1 MEKLSGKKIGLIA
14 LSLITVVVLIWSNP
28 MSINDAD
35 ERTVVQPI
43 KGSLF
48 VQFEPGLYWA
58 GFFAKRTIWPNNVTV
73 QVSSEKRRSPDAD
86 LHAITQMGTFSEG
99 DGAKIGHTVKWDMPD
114 GEPLMLL
121 LHTAY
126 GNINNLMGTTLLMY
140 QQKIASFS
148 TQRMSSEE
156 HYSGGQSQLDEYF
169 QDQLRNGQVLLI
181 TETKTMTL
189 QDSTTKN
196 YILVSPRLND
206 DGSMMRSSSD
216 IQKYGIYASFASV
229 DQVTYDPRIY
239 EKLKAKIDAASDE
252 ATAKQQL
259 ITAQQEALTEHA
271 KGEKLIASTK
281 AREESAKLEAVIRA
295 QKEADVAKENLERDK
310 YKAAS
315 ELALKR
321 AAAEGDRLKVQA
333 GLTPLERAK
342 IDKETSI
349 GVAAELAKVKFPNS
363 MVIVGG
369 SGGAGGKVNPFE
381 AVGLESFYNLSKKMS
396 GDK

>member
-1 MEKLSGKKIGLIA
+1 MKNLTFKKIGFIA
-14 LSLITVVVLIWSNP
+14 LALIVVVTLVSGNP
-28 MSINDAD
+28 FSINDAD

-43 KGSLF
+43 KGKLF

-58 GFFAKRTIWPNNVTV
+58 GFFSKRTVWPNNVTV

-86 LHAITQMGTFSEG
+86 LHAATQKGTFSEG
-99 DGAKIGHTVKWDMPD
+99 DAAKIGHTVKWDMPD
-114 GEPLMLL
+114 TEPLMLL

-148 TQRMSSEE
+148 TRRMSSEE

-189 QDSTTKN
+189 SDSSTKN
-196 YILVSPRLND
+196 YIEVRPRKNK
-206 DGSMMRSSSD
+206 DGTIKRSTSD
-216 IQKYGIYASFASV
+216 IQKYGIFASFASV
-229 DQVTYDPRIY
+229 DQVSYDPRIY

-252 ATAKQQL
+252 ATAKQEL
-259 ITAQQEALTEHA
+259 ITAQQVALTEKA
-271 KGEKLIASTK
+271 RGEELIAKTK
-281 AREESAKLEAVIRA
+281 ANEEAAKLEAVIRA
-295 QKEADVAKENLERDK
+295 EKEADVAAENLKRDK

-315 ELALKR
+315 ELALKK
-321 AAAEGDRLKVQA
+321 AAAEGDRLKVAA
-333 GLTPLERAK
+333 GLTPKERAV
-342 IDKETSI
+342 IDKETAI
-349 GVAAELAKVKFPNS
+349 GVAAELAKVKFPTS

-369 SGGAGGKVNPFE
+369 SGGKGGNVNPFD
-381 AVGLESFYNLSKKMS
+381 AVGLQSFHELSKKMS
-396 GDK
+396 GGK